1 MGRQKNVADSY
12 YSGGKIAEAK
22 YDWIQK
28 KRQFFLFKRLS
39 EWSLF
44 YPPKS
49 LQLKPQQDVSIKEL
63 VSLLVKEFLTP
74 DDMNFFFENPHRY
87 EDWKNFIFSIWFI

>member
-28 KRQFFLFKRLS
+28 KRQFFLIQTPLRIIIILPS
-39 EWSLF
+39 EIVAAQTTTGCLNRRNG
-44 YPPKS
+44 
-49 LQLKPQQDVSIKEL
+49 VI
-63 VSLLVKEFLTP
+63 
-74 DDMNFFFENPHRY
+74 
-87 EDWKNFIFSIWFI
+87 IG

>member
-49 LQLKPQQDVSIKEL
+49 LQLKPQQDVWIEEM
-63 VSLLVKEFLTP
+63 VSLLVKEFLT
-74 DDMNFFFENPHRY
+74 
-87 EDWKNFIFSIWFI
+87 IISS